1 MIIDAL
7 FGDFAVIQRDE
18 PFKVSG
24 KTTSETLAEG
34 TLALAGGGA
43 DSAKT
48 TKIETVSDKNGCFTL
63 GFPAVRGGFDEF
75 ELTIKTA
82 AETVVFKHILFG
94 DVYLLA
100 GQSNMEY
107 PLEYAENAENEHKTT
122 DNARIRFLN
131 VPNGT
136 LKQDGADFF
145 GSSVRSDFLPKE
157 AAWSGATDFE
167 NAKKCSGFG
176 YFFAVKLRE
185 KVGVPIGLVNESVG
199 GSSVEAHLSEE
210 AVLSDDSLGYYRE
223 KIIRRGEKINTG
235 CIFNEKVYPLRKF
248 RFKGVLWY
256 LGESSAWSRE
266 SATAYEFALERL
278 IDCWRDLF
286 GCPLDFLLVHIGI
299 EYYVPFGVNFVNRSI
314 SRAAKNR
321 GAVECP
327 IYDLPHRWFLKDGKT
342 LYHPIHI
349 TSKKESAVRAAELFY
364 DNFIAEN
371 GSKCPVV
378 SKIEAKNGFIDV
390 VFDNADTSGGD
401 SVGGL
406 KTSDGKPVFGFALAG
421 DDGRFFRAEAEII
434 SKNVVRVYGGNVGA
448 PKRCCYAF
456 ALYNNACNLTNGKYP
471 AIPFLYAD
479 DNVPTE
485 DLVELY
491 PALAC
496 NRAEQFETTFGAES
510 GGAQMIP
517 CWERGAL
524 FAGKN
529 ADVSV
534 AGDHAEIDFFD
545 AAEDFGYVGA
555 TCRTDLSCVPNIHE
569 KAKKIILEASAT
581 VPVEFT
587 AYHVRLCDGTRL
599 YFCAVKEEKNEK
611 GATELKDTF
620 AYPVAAGEKVKIE
633 ISLEHGYSVH
643 QGRVETDEKT
653 RGKIAVTQFTFRSLS
668 QNCGKIKIYKAIFD

>member
-24 KTTSETLAEG
+24 KTAPETLVNG
-34 TLALAGGGA
+34 TLGGGIA
-43 DSAKT
+43 DGVKM
-48 TKIETVSDKNGCFTL
+48 TKIETVSDKNGFFTL
-63 GFPAVRGGFDEF
+63 GFPAVRGGFNEY

-107 PLEYAENAENEHKTT
+107 PLEYAEHAAEEHKTA

-145 GSSVRSDFLPKE
+145 GNSVRSDFLPE
-157 AAWSGATDFE
+157 ETVWSDTTDFE
-167 NAKKCSGFG
+167 TAKKCSGFG
-176 YFFAVKLRE
+176 YFFAVKLQK
-185 KVGVPIGLVNESVG
+185 KVDVPIGLVNESVG
-199 GSSVEAHLSEE
+199 GSSVEAHLPEE
-210 AVLSDDSLGYYRE
+210 VVLNDDSLCYYR
-223 KIIRRGEKINTG
+223 KKTIRRGEKINTG
-235 CIFNEKVYPLRKF
+235 CIFNEKVYPLRNF

-286 GCPLDFLLVHIGI
+286 GSPLDFLLVHIGI

-314 SRAAKNR
+314 SRAAKKR

-349 TSKKESAVRAAELFY
+349 TSKKEGAERAAELFY

-371 GSKCPVV
+371 GLKCPVV
-378 SKIEAKNGFIDV
+378 SRIEAKNGFIDV
-390 VFDNADTSGGD
+390 FFDNVGD
-401 SVGGL
+401 VL
-406 KTSDGKPVFGFALAG
+406 KTSDEKPVFGFAAAG
-421 DDGRFFRAEAEII
+421 GDGRFFRAEAEII
-434 SKNVVRVYGGNVGA
+434 SKNVVRVYGGSAGA
-448 PKRCCYAF
+448 PKRCSYAF

-471 AIPFLYAD
+471 AIPFLCAD

-485 DLVELY
+485 DLAELY

-510 GGAQMIP
+510 GGAYMIP
-517 CWERGAL
+517 CWESGFL

-529 ADVSV
+529 ADVQV
-534 AGDHAEIDFFD
+534 KDDCEEIDFFN
-545 AAEDFGYVGA
+545 AADDFGYVGA

-569 KAKKIILEASAT
+569 KAKKIILEASAN

-599 YFCAVKEEKNEK
+599 YFCAAKEEKNEK
-611 GATELKDTF
+611 GETELKDTF

-633 ISLEHGYSVH
+633 ISLERAYSVH
-643 QGRVETDEKT
+643 QGRIETDEKT

-668 QNCGKIKIYKAIFD
+668 QNCGKIKIYKVIFD